1 MFFSPRRGGGGSKER
16 GGLFIIQN
24 KTYYKNWT
32 MLWDFFERINISILL
47 TSKAH
52 KDIFT

>member
-1 MFFSPRRGGGGSKER
+1 MFFSPRRGGVQKRG

-32 MLWDFFERINISILL
+32 MLMNFFERINISMLL

-52 KDIFT
+52 KDYFT